1 MAWEAIQTR
10 RIKPHDIGEGTLR
23 RHAAGTVSFP
33 VLCKNRK
40 ETLMSVL
47 VIGRNGRA
55 LMPTNPRK
63 ARLLLKKKTAS
74 VVCRHPFT
82 IQLLY
87 KTGCATQEG
96 CIGIDTGSQHIGVG
110 ITCGETFPVS
120 DKSSNAAWA

>member
-1 MAWEAIQTR
+1 MVWETIQTR

-23 RHAAGTVSFP
+23 RHAAGMVLFP

-47 VIGRNGRA
+47 VIGSNGRA

-74 VVCRHPFT
+74 VVLNF
-82 IQLLY
+82 
-87 KTGCATQEG
+87 KKKEGGC
-96 CIGIDTGSQHIGVG
+96 
-110 ITCGETFPVS
+110 
-120 DKSSNAAWA
+120 KN

>member
-1 MAWEAIQTR
+1 MVWETIQTR

-47 VIGRNGRA
+47 MIGCNGRA

-74 VVCRHPFT
+74 VVLNF
-82 IQLLY
+82 
-87 KTGCATQEG
+87 KKKEGGC
-96 CIGIDTGSQHIGVG
+96 
-110 ITCGETFPVS
+110 
-120 DKSSNAAWA
+120 NN

>member
-33 VLCKNRK
+33 VLCKNRN

-55 LMPTNPRK
+55 LMPTYPRK
-63 ARLLLKKKTAS
+63 ARLLLKKKTGK
-74 VVCRHPFT
+74 
-82 IQLLY
+82 L
-87 KTGCATQEG
+87 TGWVGYTYSSTERL
-96 CIGIDTGSQHIGVG
+96 IDGINN
-110 ITCGETFPVS
+110 E
-120 DKSSNAAWA
+120 K